1 MYIVLEHLLLPAAKL
16 HRSMDVMWPSSGNIY
31 QILQYTGQRNMGTWV
46 IKVTDFN
53 SEARYDLRGHL
64 EASMAPEATK
74 IMAGRDNVHMDTRVV
89 KIADFKSL

>member
-1 MYIVLEHLLLPAAKL
+1 
-16 HRSMDVMWPSSGNIY
+16 
-31 QILQYTGQRNMGTWV
+31 MGTWV
-46 IKVTDFN
+46 INVTDFN

>member
-1 MYIVLEHLLLPAAKL
+1 
-16 HRSMDVMWPSSGNIY
+16 
-31 QILQYTGQRNMGTWV
+31 MGTWV
-46 IKVTDFN
+46 INVTDFN

-64 EASMAPEATK
+64 EARYDLRGHLEASMAPETTK